1 VTYNRRALVH
11 AGVLKLILNV
21 DLEGAILYAS
31 SVNTAISKF
40 IRKLQTGKPVIKGP
54 GNVPPA
60 STVLSSFQRLRS
72 KLYLNDTHG
81 RLTPSG
87 AILRLTIGKLVTG
100 PKT

>member
-1 VTYNRRALVH
+1 VH

-31 SVNTAISKF
+31 SVNTAILKF

-72 KLYLNDTHG
+72 KLNTNDTHG